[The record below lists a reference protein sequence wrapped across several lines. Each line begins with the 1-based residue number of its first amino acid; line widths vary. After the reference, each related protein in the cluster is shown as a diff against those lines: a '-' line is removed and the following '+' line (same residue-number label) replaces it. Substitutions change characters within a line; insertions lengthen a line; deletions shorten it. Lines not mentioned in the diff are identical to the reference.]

1 MKIGRRPYLTWL
13 FVTNFAN
20 NNNLRSSQRQNP
32 LPLKEK
38 YLEGYI
44 GPGKLPFFLGS
55 SPGSVYSNLR
65 AFICLLWG
73 GFTGQ
78 SAHSEDQGLSTAK
91 A

>member
-38 YLEGYI
+38 YLKGYMR
-44 GPGKLPFFLGS
+44 PGKLPFCLGS
-55 SPGSVYSNLR
+55 SLDSSYSNLR
-65 AFICLLWG
+65 AFICFPWG
-73 GFTGQ
+73 AFNGA
-78 SAHSEDQGLSTAK
+78 SARAEDQGLSTAK